1 MLSNSWKYPLILTV
15 PCIVQAEASLT
26 RAKFTNGVLVF
37 CAGRLL
43 RLLIGGGI
51 VGFSALIIARAGNDE
66 TWALV
71 ALSGVVVLC
80 CFAWP
85 STVVL
90 TDAGVEEARW
100 WRTKVTVPWSEVTA
114 IDKGAQNDYI
124 VYGRNG
130 QRIGFDRF
138 KVDGLCFAH
147 EVEFRANLK
156 QVTDTTAPV
165 TLGLSDPPSHTPWSG
180 ERKKSR
186 RERKQDHIAGI

>member
-1 MLSNSWKYPLILTV
+1 MHSNSWKYILGLMV
-15 PCIVQAEASLT
+15 LRIVQVEASLT
-26 RAKFTNGVLVF
+26 HAKFTNGVLVF
-37 CAGRLL
+37 PAGRLM
-43 RLLIGGGI
+43 RLLIGGAI
-51 VGFSALIIARAGNDE
+51 VGFSILIIARAGVDE
-66 TWALV
+66 TWALI
-71 ALSGVVVLC
+71 ALLGVVVLC
-80 CFAWP
+80 CLAWP
-85 STVVL
+85 STVML
-90 TDAGVEEARW
+90 TDTGVEEARW

-138 KVDGLCFAH
+138 KVDGLRFAH

-156 QVTDTTAPV
+156 QVTDATAPV